1 MFLTLVLNQQDTRL
15 TQWLNHLLAFSLFS
29 DALGQH
35 RREREKKKNNK
46 REQMRCSLL
55 FCSYCFLSFSF
66 HVKVLN

>member
-35 RREREKKKNNK
+35 RREREKKQTTKGNK
-46 REQMRCSLL
+46 CVARSCFVPIVFSLSR
-55 FCSYCFLSFSF
+55 FMSKC
-66 HVKVLN
+66 